1 MLRAFEIQ
9 VLHCPCGGRLRL
21 VAMVMD
27 GAGAARYLRGTGLGT
42 PNPLARPPPTV
53 ALDPDALA

>member
-9 VLHCPCGGRLRL
+9 VLHCPCG
-21 VAMVMD
+21 
-27 GAGAARYLRGTGLGT
+27 AGADRYLRGTGLGT
-42 PNPLARPPPTV
+42 PNPLARPTV

>member
-27 GAGAARYLRGTGLGT
+27 GAGTARYLRGTGLGT

>member
-1 MLRAFEIQ
+1 
-9 VLHCPCGGRLRL
+9 
-21 VAMVMD
+21 MVMD
-27 GAGAARYLRGTGLGT
+27 GAGTARYLRGTGLGT

>member
-1 MLRAFEIQ
+1 MLRAFEVQ

-27 GAGAARYLRGTGLGT
+27 GAGAARYLRGTGLGA